1 MIMNIY
7 PPRALTETWLF
18 LAKSTQPEC
27 EAAKVQAI
35 NNIITTFGNIGVVAE
50 MHLETFTP
58 DKYSK
63 SA

>member
-1 MIMNIY
+1 MNIY

-27 EAAKVQAI
+27 EAAKVKAMD
-35 NNIITTFGNIGVVAE
+35 NIITTFGNIVVAE
-50 MHLETFTP
+50 MYLETFVP
-58 DKYSK
+58 HKYIK

>member
-7 PPRALTETWLF
+7 PPRVLTETWLF

-27 EAAKVQAI
+27 EAAKLQAI
-35 NNIITTFGNIGVVAE
+35 NNIITTFGNMVVAE
-50 MHLETFTP
+50 MYLETFAP
-58 DKYSK
+58 EKYPK